1 MATLSAGPSGALR
14 LTFRD
19 RRSEERAVLGVEAD
33 GAPHLDLTGENG
45 EGEAGLAVTSGG
57 APVLDLLDPDGKAG
71 AVLAAA
77 AGSAGLTLRD
87 RAGNDIAGLTTE
99 AGRSPRLF
107 LSGDGEKVA
116 ALLALSEKSEPGL
129 AFFDAKGKPRAV
141 LGQTSLGGKNVIAGL
156 RRPKPYSLFF
166 FDAAGKLTYR
176 APR

>member
-1 MATLSAGPSGALR
+1 MKTLNDKVAVITGAGSGIGRALAVESAGKG
-14 LTFRD
+14 
-19 RRSEERAVLGVEAD
+19 
-33 GAPHLDLTGENG
+33 
-45 EGEAGLAVTSGG
+45 
-57 APVLDLLDPDGKAG
+57 
-71 AVLAAA
+71 
-77 AGSAGLTLRD
+77 
-87 RAGNDIAGLTTE
+87 
-99 AGRSPRLF
+99 
-107 LSGDGEKVA
+107 